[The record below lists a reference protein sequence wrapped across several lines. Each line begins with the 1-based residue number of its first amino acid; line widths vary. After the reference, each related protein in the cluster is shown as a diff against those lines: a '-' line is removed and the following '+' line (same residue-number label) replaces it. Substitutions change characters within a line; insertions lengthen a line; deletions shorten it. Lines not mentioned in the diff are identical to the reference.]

1 MVAFNDLPTD
11 IMVEN
16 NTDFRKRRFLNV
28 RLSRLWFILY
38 TLETHGKLKVSSKEN
53 KKLNQL
59 TYDLENSRTFLDIE
73 LKKMG
78 SLSFQL

>member
-28 RLSRLWFILY
+28 RLSRLWFILC